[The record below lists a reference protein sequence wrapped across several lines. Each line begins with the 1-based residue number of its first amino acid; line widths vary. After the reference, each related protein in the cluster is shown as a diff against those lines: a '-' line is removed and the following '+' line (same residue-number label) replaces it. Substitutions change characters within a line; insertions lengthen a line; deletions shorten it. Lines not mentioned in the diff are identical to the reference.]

1 MKNPPHITLLIV
13 YSQKFYGVALIPPLI
28 VSVYVESG
36 RRQQIIIFAIGKNPV
51 YNGTYNHKK
60 GSNMASIF
68 VFPGQGAQSVGMGL
82 DLYKDNADA
91 RAVFDAVDAALDE
104 KLSDIIFNGPAEDLT
119 LTANVQPAIMATS
132 IAMLRASDANL
143 PEYVA
148 GHSLGE
154 YTALCAAGALSVGD
168 AAKLLRVRGNAMQS
182 AVPVGMGLTAVLI
195 GLDIKA
201 VREICSETDCDVA
214 NDNCPGQ
221 VVISGAREIVERTME
236 LAKARGARRAMPLAL
251 SVPVHCRI
259 QEPAAAQMRS
269 ALESVEFKT
278 PVVPIILNKTCQPT
292 TDVNEIKEAL
302 VYQMTHGVRWRES
315 VLNMAELGITEMI
328 EVGPGNV
335 LTGLC
340 SRITDKITAK
350 KLEI

>member
-1 MKNPPHITLLIV
+1 M
-13 YSQKFYGVALIPPLI
+13 S
-28 VSVYVESG
+28 
-36 RRQQIIIFAIGKNPV
+36 
-51 YNGTYNHKK
+51 
-60 GSNMASIF
+60 SIF
-68 VFPGQGAQSVGMGL
+68 VFPGQGAQSVGMGRE
-82 DLYKDNADA
+82 LYENNADA
-91 RAVFDAVDAALDE
+91 RAVFDEVDAALGQ
-104 KLSDIIFNGPAEDLT
+104 KLSDIIFNGPAEELT

-132 IAMLRASDANL
+132 IAMLRASGAKL
-143 PEYVA
+143 PEFVA

-168 AAKLLRVRGNAMQS
+168 AAKLLRARGNAMQS
-182 AVPVGMGLTAVLI
+182 AVPVGQGMTAVLL
-195 GLDIKA
+195 GLDIDA
-201 VREICSETDCDVA
+201 VREICNDTDCDVA
-214 NDNCPGQ
+214 NDNSPGQ

-236 LAKARGARRAMPLAL
+236 IAKERGAKRAMPLAL

-259 QEPAAAQMRS
+259 QEPAAEKMRT
-269 ALESVEFKT
+269 AIDSVKFNT
-278 PVVPIILNKTCQPT
+278 PCVPLISNKTCAPL
-292 TDVNEIKEAL
+292 TDIDEIKEAL
-302 VYQMTHGVRWRES
+302 VYQITHGVRWRES